1 MSAQTAA
8 TATVLAEATRA
19 KARALVYALLAR
31 ALQPP
36 SEAFLA
42 ECASGQTR
50 ERLAAARQTLAQRD
64 LSDAFDTFA
73 RSAGG
78 ARPDLPREH
87 VRVFGYVNSLVC
99 PPYETEY
106 TAEHIFM
113 KTSQM
118 ADVAG
123 FYRAFGLQMGEAL
136 GERPDHVGAELEFMQ
151 VLALKEALALE
162 RGEVEHA
169 TTARRAQRLF
179 LRDHLARWT
188 PAFAE
193 RVSSQAGPDSFYGAL
208 ARLLQAFVARE
219 ASRLR
224 AQPRPLAREVHFE
237 APPGPMSCPYGEES
251 GPGSPGAEVSDAVQ
265 PST

>member
-1 MSAQTAA
+1 MSAERSAA
-8 TATVLAEATRA
+8 TAVVEA
-19 KARALVYALLAR
+19 ARAAARADIYALLAR
-31 ALQPP
+31 AFQAP
-36 SEAFLA
+36 SEAFLSD
-42 ECASGQTR
+42 CAAGRIGSR
-50 ERLAAARQTLAQRD
+50 
-64 LSDAFDTFA
+64 LSDGVAVLGRRGLGGAFDRFA
-73 RSAGG
+73 RAAVAAGPG
-78 ARPDLPREH
+78 LPADH

-106 TAEHIFM
+106 TAGHIFM

-123 FYRAFGLQMGEAL
+123 FYRAFGLQMGEDL

-169 TTARRAQRLF
+169 TIARRAQRLF

-188 PAFAE
+188 PVFAE
-193 RVSSQAGPDSFYGAL
+193 RVTSQAGTGSFYAAL
-208 ARLLQAFVARE
+208 AGLLRAFVSRE

-224 AQPRPLAREVHFE
+224 VRPRPLTREAGFE
-237 APPGPMSCPYGEES
+237 APPGPMDCPYGAES
-251 GPGSPGAEVSDAVQ
+251 DSDAEVSDAVRLA
-265 PST
+265 T